1 MIAEKDIDSR
11 IAQLREGY
19 GLKYEGRNGPISL
32 RPVCVGHFPFLLEF
46 CHGSSMHG
54 RWLWVEELQ
63 LRQLFR
69 DSPIVRRLPKSRRFK
84 TFVTESHCD

>member
-46 CHGSSMHG
+46 CKGGKTDG
-54 RWLWVEELQ
+54 RWLWVYELQ
-63 LRQLFR
+63 LCDLLAKYP
-69 DSPIVRRLPKSRRFK
+69 PIRRLPKAKRFRN
-84 TFVTESHCD
+84 HYG